1 MKLLYRIAADTIVVV
16 HAAYVGFV
24 IVGLL
29 LILLGI
35 LFRWQWI
42 RNFWFRLTHLLM
54 IAVVV
59 AEAWFGIV
67 CPLTTW
73 EQRLRKLAGS
83 ETYEGDFLAKWVH
96 ELLFFDAP
104 PWVFTLCYSLFG
116 TAVLATFLIA
126 PPRRPSRRNGR
137 ADPVS
142 AEKDSRDS
150 R

>member
-1 MKLLYRIAADTIVVV
+1 MKLLYRIAADAVVVV
-16 HAAYVGFV
+16 HAAYFSFVVG
-24 IVGLL
+24 GLL

-35 LFRWQWI
+35 LLRWQWI

-59 AEAWFGIV
+59 AEAWCGLV

-73 EQRLRKLAGS
+73 EQRLRKLAGN
-83 ETYEGDFLAKWVH
+83 ETYEGDFLANWVH

-104 PWVFTLCYSLFG
+104 PWVFTLCHTLFG
-116 TAVLATFLIA
+116 AAVLATFLIA
-126 PPRRPSRRNGR
+126 PPRKPSRRSGR
-137 ADPVS
+137 ADHAS
-142 AEKDSRDS
+142 AEDAARDN